1 MPRTEP
7 RPQTKVN
14 MSKTTIGYAI
24 AAVAAATYGLNPF
37 FALPCY
43 AGGMNADSVLFFRYL
58 MAIVIV
64 GAMLRARGHNFRV
77 ERRQILPLM
86 AMGVLLAVSSLS
98 LFESYNYM
106 SSGIASTLL
115 FVYPVMVAVIMA
127 VVFRERLSWI
137 TAASIAVSLAGIGLL
152 YRGDGSATLSF
163 VGTMLVMLSSLSYA
177 IYIVCVNR
185 RPLATMPSLK
195 LTFWA
200 LTSGLLVFGCRFA
213 AQVPMTL
220 PDNATLWLN
229 LVGLAVF
236 PTAVSFLCTTRAI
249 QLIGST
255 PTAILG
261 ALEPLTAAVI
271 GVIVFGE
278 VLTHRD
284 VAGIVLILVAVSAVV
299 ANDSLSGVIV
309 RLRKMFPRVIRHK
322 K

>member
-1 MPRTEP
+1 
-7 RPQTKVN
+7 
-14 MSKTTIGYAI
+14 MSKTTTGYAI
-24 AAVAAATYGLNPF
+24 AAIAAATYGLNPL

-43 AGGMNADSVLFFRYL
+43 AGGMNADTVLFFRYL
-58 MAIVIV
+58 IAIVIV
-64 GAMLRARGHNFRV
+64 GTMLRLRGHNFDV
-77 ERRQILPLM
+77 ERRQILPLL

-127 VVFRERLSWI
+127 VVFRERMTWVTI
-137 TAASIAVSLAGIGLL
+137 VSIVASLAGIGLL
-152 YRGDGSATLSF
+152 YRGEGNATLSL
-163 VGTMLVMLSSLSYA
+163 VGTSLVMLSSLSYA

-213 AQVPMTL
+213 MQVPLTM
-220 PDNATLWLN
+220 PVNATLWLN
-229 LVGLAVF
+229 LLGLAVF
-236 PTAVSFLCTTRAI
+236 PTTVSFLCTTRAI

-271 GVIVFGE
+271 GVIVFNE
-278 VLTHRD
+278 VLTERD
-284 VAGIVLILVAVSAVV
+284 LIGIVLILAAVTAVV
-299 ANDSLSGVIV
+299 ANDSLSGVLV
-309 RLRKMFPRVIRHK
+309 RLRKMFPRVVRHK
-322 K
+322 KVKK

>member
-1 MPRTEP
+1 
-7 RPQTKVN
+7 
-14 MSKTTIGYAI
+14 MSKTTTGYAI
-24 AAVAAATYGLNPF
+24 AAIAAATYGLNPL

-43 AGGMNADSVLFFRYL
+43 AGGMNADTVLFFRYL
-58 MAIVIV
+58 IAIVIV
-64 GAMLRARGHNFRV
+64 GTMLRLRGHNFDV
-77 ERRQILPLM
+77 ERRQILPLL

-127 VVFRERLSWI
+127 VVFRERMTWVTI
-137 TAASIAVSLAGIGLL
+137 VSIVASLAGIGLL
-152 YRGDGSATLSF
+152 YRGEGNATLSL
-163 VGTMLVMLSSLSYA
+163 VGTSLVMLSSLSYA

-213 AQVPMTL
+213 MQVPLTM
-220 PDNATLWLN
+220 PVNATLWLN
-229 LVGLAVF
+229 LLGLAVF

-271 GVIVFGE
+271 GVIVFNE
-278 VLTHRD
+278 VLTERD
-284 VAGIVLILVAVSAVV
+284 LIGIVLILAAVTAVV
-299 ANDSLSGVIV
+299 ANDSLSGVLV
-309 RLRKMFPRVIRHK
+309 RLRKMFPRVVRHK
-322 K
+322 KVKK

>member
-1 MPRTEP
+1 M
-7 RPQTKVN
+7 TK
-14 MSKTTIGYAI
+14 STRGYAI
-24 AAVAAATYGLNPF
+24 GAVAAATYGLNPL

-58 MAIVIV
+58 LAIVIV
-64 GAMLRARGHNFRV
+64 GVMLRARGHSFAV
-77 ERRQILPLM
+77 ERRQALPLL
-86 AMGVLLAVSSLS
+86 AMGLLLAVSSLT

-127 VVFRERLSWI
+127 AVFRERLSWV
-137 TAASIAVSLAGIGLL
+137 TAASIAASLAGIALL
-152 YRGDGSATLSF
+152 YRGDGHTTLS
-163 VGTMLVMLSSLSYA
+163 VTGTVLVMLSSLSYA

-185 RPLATMPSLK
+185 RPLAEMPSLK

-200 LTSGLLVFGCRFA
+200 LTAGLLVFGSRFA
-213 AQVPMTL
+213 ARVPLTL
-220 PDNATLWLN
+220 PADGSLWLN
-229 LVGLAVF
+229 LAGLAVF

-261 ALEPLTAAVI
+261 ALEPLTATVI
-271 GVIVFGE
+271 GIIVFHE
-278 VLTHRD
+278 TLTGRD
-284 VAGIVLILVAVSAVV
+284 ITGILLILVAVTAVV
-299 ANDSLSGVIV
+299 AGGGPLSAVIV
-309 RLRKMFPRVIRHK
+309 RLRKMFPRAIHYNK

>member
-1 MPRTEP
+1 MPRTET
-7 RPQTKVN
+7 RLQTKVN
-14 MSKTTIGYAI
+14 MSKTTTGYAI
-24 AAVAAATYGLNPF
+24 AAVAAATYGLNPL

-43 AGGMNADSVLFFRYL
+43 AGGMNADTVLFFRYL

-64 GAMLRARGHNFRV
+64 GAMLRARGHNFSV

-137 TAASIAVSLAGIGLL
+137 TVASIAASLAGIGLL

-220 PDNATLWLN
+220 PDSATLWLN
-229 LVGLAVF
+229 LAGLAVF

-271 GVIVFGE
+271 GVIVFDE
-278 VLTHRD
+278 VLTQRD
-284 VAGIVLILVAVSAVV
+284 VAGIVLILAAVTAVV